1 MEHSVRRSVEPRRS
15 QRRICVIGI
24 SQTKQSG
31 NAWQERPRVVVTGAS
46 SGIGRATAYALAA
59 EGARLAL
66 LGRRLQ
72 PLAATA
78 RECAERGGE
87 ALPIPVDVNHREA
100 VDAAAERAVAD
111 WGGFDVWVNNA
122 AVSQFGRID
131 ETPPEV
137 YDRVLTTN
145 LLGCVNGSRA
155 AIRQF
160 RRQGHGRL
168 INVSSVVG
176 MVGQTY
182 TSAYVASKWA
192 IIGLSQSLRMELQ
205 DTPDITVST
214 VLPASIDTPIFRHA
228 ANYTGRAVR
237 AMNPVYP
244 PEQVA
249 DAICALI
256 RRPKRYVIVGN
267 AGRMLALLRR
277 LSPAM
282 AEWMMARQVEKAH
295 LDQDREAPHSAGNVL
310 EPLDTGDGQVRDGWL
325 DRPE

>member
-1 MEHSVRRSVEPRRS
+1 MTR
-15 QRRICVIGI
+15 
-24 SQTKQSG
+24 
-31 NAWQERPRVVVTGAS
+31 NAAWQERPRAIVTGAS
-46 SGIGRATAYALAA
+46 SGIGRATAHALAA
-59 EGARLAL
+59 TGARVAL
-66 LGRRLQ
+66 LGRRLE

-87 ALPIPVDVNHREA
+87 AVPIVADVARRDE
-100 VDAAAERAVAD
+100 VEGAAERAVAD

-122 AVSQFGRID
+122 GVSQFGRID
-131 ETPPEV
+131 ETPPDV
-137 YDRVLTTN
+137 YERVLITN
-145 LLGCVNGSRA
+145 LHGCVHGSRA

-192 IIGLSQSLRMELQ
+192 IIGLSQSLRMELA

-214 VLPASIDTPIFRHA
+214 VLPASIDTPIFRQA

-249 DAICALI
+249 DAICSLI
-256 RRPKRYVIVGN
+256 RRPKRRVIVGT
-267 AGRMLALLRR
+267 AGRSLALLRR
-277 LSPAM
+277 LSPAS
-282 AEWMMARQVEKAH
+282 AEWMMKRQVETAH
-295 LDQDREAPHSAGNVL
+295 LDHDREAPHSAGNVL
-310 EPLDTGDGQVRDGWL
+310 EPLDTGEGQVRDGWL
-325 DRPE
+325 DGSRDR